1 MKFGVVTS
9 DSESDS
15 DIVSVD
21 YSFTSDEESLD
32 GFQWISADPKSSLG
46 RDIRAALDSSD
57 EEVLESE
64 NEVEI
69 LGLSGKS
76 VNGGK
81 NEGKARIQSPWN
93 AFSTPQS
100 SKNKRKSEISSSLWK
115 HSPLARSLI
124 GSKVTTSKATLEEAL
139 KKEPDV
145 FETWVKRTEE
155 EAWRDGQY
163 RAAKQQSHVR
173 SIATN
178 ARAKIVSI
186 QESQL
191 SQEAE
196 EIRRLLEGLALRHN
210 KEEEELRKAFKERE
224 ETLWKDIDEVIRS
237 VEKRE
242 AEAAAKAAR
251 VAQAEAK
258 KRKEEEEAQIAEKDR
273 MAREQKAEVERRTK
287 ELALKEQ
294 QAKAAK
300 EAEERRIEEEKRAKE
315 EKERASKRI
324 VDKREQ
330 AGVTWRAYIEK
341 QNWMKSEVIE
351 KVKADRPTMTS
362 LNKGKRMII
371 RWLGQ
376 ALNTRESVVKITTDI
391 HDLLIQQLPSPP
403 SAASPIQ
410 FNPDIPKTYAYLLSH
425 VSKVLIT
432 QAQSEIT
439 SKPASAFPLA
449 KVVVGLM
456 LRGHAAL
463 GDVLFARFVKKC
475 PWVVPFY
482 PAPQANQSREE
493 YEKSTGRGTD
503 ESQHEYISRM
513 SSICTL
519 FFAILQTP
527 LMPLIPTLPSAPT
540 PEELD
545 KLIPKPMRLTYA
557 WMWLALALRGPMPA
571 SPPIAALLT
580 TWIEIAL
587 AEVIRIYGK
596 GQTDKLRESLERQ
609 GIQGG
614 EIKGDG
620 GMSRDKL
627 GFVLDK
633 WKSGEDM
640 AMKGRD
646 WAA

>member
-1 MKFGVVTS
+1 MRFGVVSS

-15 DIVSVD
+15 DILSVD
-21 YSFTSDEESLD
+21 YSFSSDEESVD
-32 GFQWISADPKSSLG
+32 GFQWISTNPNPSLG

-57 EEVLESE
+57 EEVFDSE
-64 NEVEI
+64 DEVEI
-69 LGLSGKS
+69 LELNGKS
-76 VNGGK
+76 ASGGK
-81 NEGKARIQSPWN
+81 NADKARALSAWN

-100 SKNKRKSEISSSLWK
+100 SKSKGKNALSSSLWR
-115 HSPLARSLI
+115 HSPLVRSLT
-124 GSKVTTSKATLEEAL
+124 GRKVSSSKTTLEEVL
-139 KKEPDV
+139 KEEPDV
-145 FETWVKRTEE
+145 FKTWVKKTEE

-196 EIRRLLEGLALRHN
+196 EMRQLLEGLALRHD
-210 KEEEELRKAFKERE
+210 KQEEELRKAFKERE
-224 ETLWKDIDEVIRS
+224 ESLWKDIDEVIRS

-251 VAQAEAK
+251 AAQAEAK
-258 KRKEEEEAQIAEKDR
+258 KRQEEEDARIAERDR
-273 MAREQKAEVERRTK
+273 VAREQKAEIELRAK

-294 QAKAAK
+294 QAKAVK
-300 EAEERRIEEEKRAKE
+300 EAEERRLKEEKRAKE
-315 EKERASKRI
+315 EKEKASKRI
-324 VDKREQ
+324 IDKRGE
-330 AGVTWRAYIEK
+330 AGAMWSAYAEK
-341 QNWMKSEVIE
+341 QSYMKSE
-351 KVKADRPTMTS
+351 
-362 LNKGKRMII
+362 GKRMII

-391 HDLLIQQLPSPP
+391 HDLLNQQLPSPP
-403 SAASPIQ
+403 SPSSPIQ
-410 FNPDIPKTYAYLLSH
+410 FTPDIPKAYAYLLSH

-439 SKPASAFPLA
+439 SKPTSAFPLA

-463 GDVLFARFVKKC
+463 GDILFARLVKKC

-482 PAPQANQSREE
+482 PAPQADQNREE
-493 YEKSTGRGTD
+493 YEKSTGRGAD

-519 FFAILQTP
+519 YFAILQTS
-527 LMPLIPTLPSAPT
+527 LTPLIPTLPSAPT

-545 KLIPKPMRLTYA
+545 KLVPKPMRLSYA
-557 WMWLALALRGPMPA
+557 WTWLALALRDPMPA
-571 SPPIAALLT
+571 SPPIATLLT
-580 TWIEIAL
+580 TWIETAL

-596 GQTDKLRESLERQ
+596 GQTDKLRECLERE
-609 GIQGG
+609 GIQGWK
-614 EIKGDG
+614 IKGDG

-627 GFVLDK
+627 AFVLDK
-633 WKSGEDM
+633 WRSGEDL

-646 WAA
+646 WTV

>member
-1 MKFGVVTS
+1 MRFGVVSS

-15 DIVSVD
+15 DILSVD
-21 YSFTSDEESLD
+21 YSFSSDEETVD
-32 GFQWISADPKSSLG
+32 GFQWISTNANPSLG
-46 RDIRAALDSSD
+46 RDIRNALDSSD
-57 EEVLESE
+57 EEVFDSE
-64 NEVEI
+64 DEVEI
-69 LGLSGKS
+69 LGLSGKCAS
-76 VNGGK
+76 GGK
-81 NEGKARIQSPWN
+81 NAGKARALSPWN
-93 AFSTPQS
+93 AFSIPQS
-100 SKNKRKSEISSSLWK
+100 SKNKGKSAISSSLWR
-115 HSPLARSLI
+115 HSPLARSLS
-124 GSKVTTSKATLEEAL
+124 GRKVSSSKATLEEVL
-139 KKEPDV
+139 KEEPDV
-145 FETWVKRTEE
+145 FETWVKKTEE
-155 EAWRDGQY
+155 DAWRDGQY

-173 SIATN
+173 SIATD

-191 SQEAE
+191 LQEAE
-196 EIRRLLEGLALRHN
+196 EIRQLLEGLALRHD
-210 KEEEELRKAFKERE
+210 KQEEELRKAFKERE
-224 ETLWKDIDEVIRS
+224 ESLWKDIDEVIRS

-251 VAQAEAK
+251 AAQAEAM
-258 KRKEEEEAQIAEKDR
+258 KRQEEEDARIAERDR
-273 MAREQKAEVERRTK
+273 VAREQKAEIERRAK

-294 QAKAAK
+294 QATAVK
-300 EAEERRIEEEKRAKE
+300 EAEERRLEEEKRAKE
-315 EKERASKRI
+315 EKEKASKRI
-324 VDKREQ
+324 TDKRGE
-330 AGVTWRAYIEK
+330 AGATWNAYTEK
-341 QNWMKSEVIE
+341 QSYMKSEVIE
-351 KVKADRPTMTS
+351 KVKGDRPTMTN

-391 HDLLIQQLPSPP
+391 HDLLIQQLPSLP
-403 SAASPIQ
+403 SPSSPIQ
-410 FNPDIPKTYAYLLSH
+410 FTPDIPKAYAYLLSH

-439 SKPASAFPLA
+439 SKPTSAFPLA

-463 GDVLFARFVKKC
+463 GDILFARLVKKC

-482 PAPQANQSREE
+482 PAPQADQNRED
-493 YEKSTGRGTD
+493 YEKSTGRGAD

-519 FFAILQTP
+519 YFAILQTP
-527 LMPLIPTLPSAPT
+527 LTPLIPTLPSAPT

-545 KLIPKPMRLTYA
+545 KLVPKPMRLTYA
-557 WMWLALALRGPMPA
+557 WTWLALALRDPMPA
-571 SPPIAALLT
+571 SPPIATLLT

-596 GQTDKLRESLERQ
+596 VQTDKLRECLERE
-609 GIQGG
+609 GIQGVK
-614 EIKGDG
+614 IKGDG

-627 GFVLDK
+627 AFVLDK
-633 WKSGEDM
+633 WRSGGDL

-646 WAA
+646 WTV